1 MIRVAILVD
10 GGYYLKGCNRLFRDL
25 GDFRKHDAI
34 QAAEIFHHL
43 TTGHVHGEAG
53 EYLYRI
59 LYYDGEP
66 LQKDVRHPLTG
77 RLIKFGTSE
86 TARFR
91 REFFER
97 LKHQRK
103 VALRLGTS
111 KDHAGWIIR
120 PRQTKRLLKGEM
132 ALNELT
138 EDDVT
143 YDITQKGVD
152 MKIGLD
158 IASLAYKRLV
168 DKIVLIS
175 GDSDFVP
182 AAKVARREGIDVVL
196 DPMWN
201 HVEPTLFEHIDGTY
215 STVPHPDQMPGS
227 IAELL
232 EGATHS

>member
-1 MIRVAILVD
+1 MIKVAILVD
-10 GGYYLKGCNRLFRDL
+10 GGYYLKGCNRLFNNISDYSRYDVE
-25 GDFRKHDAI
+25 
-34 QAAEIFHHL
+34 QAAAIFHHI
-43 TTGHVHGEAG
+43 TTSHINEDAG

-59 LYYDGEP
+59 LYYDGQP
-66 LQKDVRHPLTG
+66 LQKRAHNPISQKAID
-77 RLIKFGTSE
+77 FGTTE
-86 TARFR
+86 IARFR
-91 REFFER
+91 NNFFER

-120 PRQTKRLLKGEM
+120 PETTKKLLKGTVGIED
-132 ALNELT
+132 LT
-138 EDDVT
+138 EFDVT

-168 DKIVLIS
+168 DRIILIS

-201 HVEPTLFEHIDGTY
+201 HVEPSLFEHIDGVR
-215 STVPHPDQMPGS
+215 STIPHPDQLPGS
-227 IAELL
+227 IAQLL
-232 EGATHS
+232 EGAPHG

>member
-1 MIRVAILVD
+1 VIRVAILVD
-10 GGYYLKGCNRLFRDL
+10 GGYYLKGCNRLFREL
-25 GDFRKHDAI
+25 SDFRKHDAI
-34 QAAEIFHHL
+34 QAAAIFHHL
-43 TTGHVHGEAG
+43 TTGHIHEEAG

-66 LQKDVRHPLTG
+66 LQKSVHHTLTN
-77 RLIKFGTSE
+77 RLIKFGNSE

-111 KDHAGWIIR
+111 KDHAGWISR
-120 PRQTKRLLKGEM
+120 PGQTKKLLKGEM
-132 ALNELT
+132 TLNDLT
-138 EDDVT
+138 EEDVT

-175 GDSDFVP
+175 G
-182 AAKVARREGIDVVL
+182 
-196 DPMWN
+196 
-201 HVEPTLFEHIDGTY
+201 
-215 STVPHPDQMPGS
+215 STVPHPDQIPDS
-227 IAELL
+227 ITALL
-232 EGATHS
+232 EGSPNE